1 MGLLNLLNKIIPGK
15 KSVNET
21 QENSTAFRNRKKPLY
36 ENVVLSGVKHTIEDD
51 IWEISYEIDDTF
63 KQTKSH
69 AAEVE
74 ALAVYAYGRDEWT
87 EADEPSV
94 SILTDDLILEAIEE
108 YQETGTFKNALKFE
122 PVEGMFLFKAV
133 TEYFDQL
140 LYFYAFETERDED
153 IWQLALC
160 MFYSKEY
167 ADTENERILMRVLDE
182 AADSFRKVG
191 EK

>member
-1 MGLLNLLNKIIPGK
+1 MGLLNLLSKIIPAP

-21 QENSTAFRNRKKPLY
+21 QEDSVASPKQNKPFC
-36 ENVVLSGVKHTIEDD
+36 EKIVLSGAKHTIEDD

-94 SILTDDLILEAIEE
+94 AILNDDLIMESIEE
-108 YQETGTFKNALKFE
+108 YHETGALKNALKFE
-122 PVEGMFLFKAV
+122 PADGIFLFKAV
-133 TEYFDQL
+133 TEYYDQL
-140 LYFYAFETERDED
+140 LYFYAFETEEEEAV
-153 IWQLALC
+153 WQLAFC
-160 MFYSKEY
+160 MFYPKDY

-182 AADSFRKVG
+182 AADSFRKIEV
-191 EK
+191 